1 MERHFFYLKEKKN
14 CVNEVQEPIPDRGR
28 VSKEEKKNF
37 FHTTFMNSLFFM
49 SCSGLKF
56 SHSCQLTIVAMWQK
70 EAERGWFSI
79 SIVNN
84 KLEWVPQF
92 HAMSSHTD
100 ASLWETNLNFEF
112 QHDSRLYEGICVHV
126 CIYLFMCNLTGTVN
140 MVHLLR
146 LLFYLSGASCFSG
159 FEYSLSSL
167 CGFTVLR
174 KQKGFFLFQFSPL
187 VACWGVTEASEQ
199 I

>member
-1 MERHFFYLKEKKN
+1 
-14 CVNEVQEPIPDRGR
+14 
-28 VSKEEKKNF
+28 
-37 FHTTFMNSLFFM
+37 M
-49 SCSGLKF
+49 SCNGLKF
-56 SHSCQLTIVAMWQK
+56 SHPCQLTIVATWQK
-70 EAERGWFSI
+70 KKLKEDDFLSVLSVINLKESHSSMPCLHTQTVHSER
-79 SIVNN
+79 
-84 KLEWVPQF
+84 P
-92 HAMSSHTD
+92 
-100 ASLWETNLNFEF
+100 NLNFEF
-112 QHDSRLYEGICVHV
+112 KHDSRLYEGICVHV

-140 MVHLLR
+140 MVHLLK

-174 KQKGFFLFQFSPL
+174 KQKGFFFQFSPL